1 LHPRDVVRG
10 QYRGYR
16 AEAGV
21 ASDSQVETYVALRLH
36 IDSWRWAGV
45 PFLIRAG
52 KCLARTAT
60 EVRVNLHRP
69 PKTLFQ
75 DAPTPNHFRFLL
87 GPGAVQIGLG
97 ARVKAAGAR
106 MVGEDVELRFCSRR
120 DQETEAYERLLGDAI
135 RGDATLFGRQDT
147 IEAQWRVVEPVLHA
161 ALPVHPYEPGSWGP
175 QEADAIA
182 QACGG
187 WVEPGMDDATRNC

>member
-1 LHPRDVVRG
+1 
-10 QYRGYR
+10 
-16 AEAGV
+16 
-21 ASDSQVETYVALRLH
+21 VETYVALRLH

-52 KCLARTAT
+52 KSLARTAT

-69 PKTLFQ
+69 PKALFQ
-75 DAPTPNHFRFLL
+75 DAPTANHFRFLL

-97 ARVKAAGAR
+97 ARVKAPGTR
-106 MVGEDVELRFCSRR
+106 MVGEDVELRFCSQR

-147 IEAQWRVVEPVLHA
+147 IEAQWRVVEPVLNA
-161 ALPVHPYEPGSWGP
+161 ALPVHLYESGSWGP
-175 QEADAIA
+175 QEAGALA

-187 WVEPGMDDATRNC
+187 WSAPGVEDEGRNR